1 MILSHKYKFIFIKTV
16 KTAGT
21 SIEVFLSQ
29 QCGPDDVVTPVG
41 PPVDAHQ
48 PRNYSGF
55 VNPVPEIVDRPAKI
69 FSALRHMFSQKKF
82 YNHMPATLVR
92 ERVSRDAWE
101 HYFKFCVERNPWDKV
116 LSHYHMHAARA
127 GGALSLDDYLAHG
140 KLPINYPRYT
150 NSSGEEIIVDRVLRY
165 ENLNAELADV
175 FAKLSV
181 PFSGA
186 LGVKAKS
193 GYRQDRTPYQQIF
206 NDRQRAIVE
215 KAFAREIELH
225 GYHF

>member
-41 PPVDAHQ
+41 PPVTEHQ

-55 VNPVPEIVDRPAKI
+55 VNPWPEIVDHPNHF
-69 FSALRHMFSQKKF
+69 FSAIRHMFSQKKF

-92 ERVSRDAWE
+92 ERVSRDVWKN
-101 HYFKFCVERNPWDKV
+101 YFKFCVERNPWDKV
-116 LSHYHMHAARA
+116 LSHYHMHASRPD
-127 GGALSLDDYLAHG
+127 GPRSLDEYLARG

-150 NSSGEEIIVDRVLRY
+150 DSSGEKIIVDRVLPY
-165 ENLNAELADV
+165 ENLNAGLAEV
-175 FAKLSV
+175 FGKLGV
-181 PFSGA
+181 PFTGT

-193 GYRQDRTPYQQIF
+193 DYRQDRRPYQEVF
-206 NDRQRAIVE
+206 NDRQRALVE